1 MDDFTHARMLLQ
13 SWKGSNY
20 HNGTGSLEK
29 TGESAKT
36 LGDQALIVTNGSPW
50 IQGALKEIQTSL
62 DMSCVRY
69 SIVSGSGPNAPL
81 EDLYRI
87 ALQTSIHKPS
97 SILAFGS
104 GSTIDACKA
113 ASVLATYGPEEVAQ
127 ALGIDWREACR
138 VDPYFGTGLVTKLR
152 DATRKDPIAVLAVQT
167 GASSAAH
174 LTKYS
179 NITDSIRG
187 QKKLIVDDAITPREA
202 FFDYDVTLSAPPDL
216 TIDGGLDGI
225 AHCWEVFMGSTG
237 KDYYTRL
244 ETIVPLSLRLIINHL
259 PRAVKEPRNKLAR
272 TGLGLGTDLGG
283 YAIMIGGTN
292 GPHLGSFSL
301 VDALT
306 HGRACGL
313 LLPYYTVL
321 FSEAIQRQL
330 QAITPVYKRAGL
342 LEAGDERLEGRR
354 LAEAVA
360 TAMLRFSESLGIPK
374 TLKEAGVTEGHVER
388 MLNAA
393 GDPVLKMKLMNMP
406 LPLDP
411 EKGHVDRYMRRVLE
425 AAFTG
430 DLSRV
435 PVIEHSD

>member
-1 MDDFTHARMLLQ
+1 MNDYFSDSQGLLHA
-13 SWKGSNY
+13 WKGDSY
-20 HNGTGSLEK
+20 HFGPGALDAA
-29 TGESAKT
+29 GGSAKAF
-36 LGDQALIVTNGSPW
+36 GDKTLIVTNGSPW
-50 IQGALKEIQTSL
+50 IQGALRTVKTSL
-62 DMSCVRY
+62 ETSG
-69 SIVSGSGPNAPL
+69 VSSNTVLGAGPNAPL

-87 ALQTSIHKPS
+87 ALHVASHKPT
-97 SILAFGS
+97 SILALGS

-113 ASVLATYGPEEVAQ
+113 ASVLSTYSPGEVAQ
-127 ALGIDWREACR
+127 VLGVSWQEACGI
-138 VDPYFGTGLVTKLR
+138 DPYFGTGVVTKIR
-152 DATRKDPIAVLAVQT
+152 DTANKDPVPVIAAQT
-167 GASSAAH
+167 GASSAAQ

-179 NITDSIRG
+179 NITDPVKR
-187 QKKLIVDDAITPREA
+187 QKKLIVDDALVPRTA
-202 FFDYDVTLSAPPDL
+202 LFDYDITLSAPQDL

-225 AHCWEVFMGSTG
+225 AHSWEVFMGATG
-237 KDYYTRL
+237 KDYYSQL
-244 ETIVPLSLRLIINHL
+244 ENLVPLSLRLIINYL
-259 PRAVKEPRNKLAR
+259 PSAVKEPGDRKAR
-272 TGLGLGTDLGG
+272 TALGLGTDLGG

-301 VDALT
+301 VDALS

-321 FSEAIQRQL
+321 FSEAIQPQL
-330 QAITPVYKRAGL
+330 RTVAPVYREAGL
-342 LEAGDERLEGRR
+342 LNDDTSSLEGRR

-360 TAMLRFSESLGIPK
+360 AAMVQFNSALGVQTSLSM
-374 TLKEAGVTEGHVER
+374 TGVSLDHLER

-425 AAFTG
+425 AAFIG

-435 PVIEHSD
+435 PVIEH